1 MAGYE
6 QPGETMQG
14 KTPQRASAQDVPA
27 DPGAPLD
34 PAAALA
40 GAVAH
45 DLGNMLTVVL
55 GNAELLVEG
64 LADRPELLEFAT
76 LILAAAQHATDL
88 TARLDRFA
96 RPLREASGPTD
107 PAEVLR
113 AFGRRLAYSLPP
125 EIRLEL
131 SVPPDLPAIGLAEP
145 ALVGVLDELVSNALA
160 ALRGKGCL
168 QIRAET
174 HFISPEAPRIV
185 IVVQDDGPGMAPE
198 TLRRATTVRF
208 TAGIAG
214 HKTAIGLAL
223 AMRVVLAAGG
233 QLRIASAPGEGT
245 RVSLDLPSIS

>member
-1 MAGYE
+1 MQRETPEGAGW
-6 QPGETMQG
+6 M
-14 KTPQRASAQDVPA
+14 DVPA
-27 DPGAPLD
+27 DPGAPLE

-64 LADRPELLEFAT
+64 LADRPELLEFAA
-76 LILAAAQHATDL
+76 LILGAAQRGTEL

-96 RPLREASGPTD
+96 RPLRPATGATD
-107 PAEVLR
+107 VGTALQ

-125 EIRLEL
+125 EIRLDLEIA
-131 SVPPDLPAIGLAEP
+131 PDLPPIALAEP

-160 ALRGKGCL
+160 AMRGKGRL

-174 HFISPEAPRIV
+174 HFVSHDSPRIV
-185 IVVQDDGPGMAPE
+185 IVVQDDGTGMAGE
-198 TLRRATTVRF
+198 TLRRATSARF

-223 AMRVVLAAGG
+223 AMRVILTAGG
-233 QLRIASAPGEGT
+233 RLSIAAAPGEGT
-245 RVSLDLPSIS
+245 RVSLVLPPIS

>member
-1 MAGYE
+1 MERRTPPRAGWD
-6 QPGETMQG
+6 
-14 KTPQRASAQDVPA
+14 DVPA

-34 PAAALA
+34 AAAALA

-45 DLGNMLTVVL
+45 DLGNILTVVL

-76 LILAAAQHATDL
+76 LILAAAQHGTEL

-96 RPLREASGPTD
+96 RPVREPAGPTD
-107 PAEVLR
+107 PAEALR

-125 EIRLEL
+125 EIRLDL
-131 SVPPDLPAIGLAEP
+131 AVPPELPPIAMDEP
-145 ALVGVLDELVSNALA
+145 ALVAVLDELVSNALA
-160 ALRGKGCL
+160 ALRGKGAL
-168 QIRAET
+168 LIRAES
-174 HFISPEAPRIV
+174 HFISPEAPRIR
-185 IVVQDDGPGMAPE
+185 IVVQDTGPGMAPE
-198 TLRRATTVRF
+198 TLRRTTTVRF
-208 TAGIAG
+208 AAGVAG

-233 QLRIASAPGEGT
+233 RLLIAALPGVGT

>member
-1 MAGYE
+1 M
-6 QPGETMQG
+6 QRETPEGGSWMN
-14 KTPQRASAQDVPA
+14 VPA

-34 PAAALA
+34 SAAALA

-76 LILAAAQHATDL
+76 LILGAAQRGTEL

-96 RPLREASGPTD
+96 RPLREAAGPTD
-107 PAEVLR
+107 AAAALQ

-125 EIRLEL
+125 EIRLDL
-131 SVPPDLPAIGLAEP
+131 AIAPDLPAIALAEP
-145 ALVGVLDELVSNALA
+145 ALVGILDELVSNALA
-160 ALRGKGCL
+160 AMRGKGCL
-168 QIRAET
+168 QIRAEN
-174 HFISPEAPRIV
+174 HFLSHKSPRIV
-185 IVVQDDGPGMAPE
+185 IVVQDDGPGMARE
-198 TLRRATTVRF
+198 TLRRATTARF
-208 TAGIAG
+208 TAGVAG

-233 QLRIASAPGEGT
+233 RLQIASNPGEGT